1 MNTETIMTQV
11 PQVAV
16 LRGQMTKIENTV
28 GSLTIETQE
37 DYAQAADVVAKLKE
51 LGSSI
56 KDTKE
61 AITKPLNESLKNIR
75 TLFKPIEDQFEN
87 AEMVVKSKIL
97 AYKKKVDEEAREKE
111 AKIAEKV
118 EQGKMK
124 LETAEKKMD
133 AIERVEQTTRG
144 KTGEVQIRKV
154 RKVRITDE
162 TKLPRQYLI
171 PDMVAIRKD
180 ALAGVAIDGV
190 EVYEEETVAAGS
202 Y

>member
-1 MNTETIMTQV
+1 
-11 PQVAV
+11 
-16 LRGQMTKIENTV
+16 MTKIENTV

-97 AYKKKVDEEAREKE
+97 AYKKKVDEEARAKE
-111 AKIAEKV
+111 AKIAEKL

-144 KTGEVQIRKV
+144 KVGEVQIRKV

-162 TKLPRQYLI
+162 TKIPRQYLV

-180 ALAGVAIDGV
+180 ALAGVPIDGV